1 VRDVASPGLL
11 TADLSGIHF
20 LWQSVRSLLT
30 DIAVCVVCVCVW
42 GVCGCVGGG
51 GGGVMFF
58 EQTYNSNITA
68 CKVDDSVARKR
79 EILPVSG
86 THSFVKQ
93 WT

>member
-1 VRDVASPGLL
+1 LHAPSAYFGFRSARAGAVAFGYVWLGEVRL
-11 TADLSGIHF
+11 
-20 LWQSVRSLLT
+20 
-30 DIAVCVVCVCVW
+30 
-42 GVCGCVGGG
+42 GGG
-51 GGGVMFF
+51 GGMFF